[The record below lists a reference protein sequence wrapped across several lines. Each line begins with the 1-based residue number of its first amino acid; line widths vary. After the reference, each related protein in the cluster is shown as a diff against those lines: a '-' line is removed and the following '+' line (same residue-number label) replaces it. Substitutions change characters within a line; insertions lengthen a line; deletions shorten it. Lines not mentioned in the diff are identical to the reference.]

1 MIARTTA
8 YMGPKPKTM
17 RTQATG
23 FAALKRFRS
32 SPRMATDAGR
42 KRSATAAMLMAA
54 VDPSRCCA

>member
-1 MIARTTA
+1 
-8 YMGPKPKTM
+8 M